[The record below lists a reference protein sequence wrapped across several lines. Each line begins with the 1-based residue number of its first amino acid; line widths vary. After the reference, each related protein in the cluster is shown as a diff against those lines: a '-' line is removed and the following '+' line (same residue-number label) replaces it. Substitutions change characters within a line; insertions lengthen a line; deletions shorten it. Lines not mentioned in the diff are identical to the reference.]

1 MKIFWKALQ
10 LAAAG
15 IYLFFKYERN
25 AKIQGCI
32 ALAATLL
39 GIVLHISKT
48 EWIFILICIAL
59 VIALEMLNTAIEKT
73 CNQITIQFQ
82 PNIKT
87 IKDISAGAVLWASGI
102 SAIIGCLIFI
112 PKIYALITT

>member
-1 MKIFWKALQ
+1 MKIFWKALH
-10 LAAAG
+10 LAATV
-15 IYLFFKYERN
+15 IYLVVKYERN

-32 ALAATLL
+32 ALAAILL
-39 GIVLHISKT
+39 GIVLHFSKT

-59 VIALEMLNTAIEKT
+59 VIALETLNKAIEKT
-73 CNQITIQFQ
+73 CNQITVQFQ

-87 IKDISAGAVLWASGI
+87 IKDVAAGAVLWASCI
-102 SAIIGCLIFI
+102 SAIIVCLIFI